1 MSGRCRHDAPV
12 TEPTTTAPQG
22 HWDRSVKALLL
33 SVFCA
38 SSAAFA
44 GVTALG
50 IQVFDLTGR
59 EIDLG
64 LLGLAEFAPA
74 LLLVLVTG
82 SVADRF
88 DRRRVT
94 AIGALAEA
102 AVAVVLAWYAASNPT
117 AVAPIFVLVV
127 LFGTARAF
135 VAPTSR
141 SLPADLMAPEDLPWL
156 VARHSATWQLA
167 IIFGPVLGGT
177 LYAIDPA
184 LPYVAMAVLLL
195 TAAISVSLVRVRP
208 DLHRPVSEAAEAQD
222 TLLRGAPLL
231 DEPVDAAAVEA
242 LEAPAG
248 TAVVAPAR
256 VGHEALEG
264 LRFIRRTPILLGAIS
279 LDLFA
284 VLFGGAI
291 ALLPALAEQR
301 LGVGPVGLGWLRAA
315 GGIGAG
321 AVTLRLTRHPLTR
334 HVGRIL
340 LVVVALFGV
349 GTMVLGATTSYAV
362 AFVAMLVLSGA
373 DAISVFIRATL
384 VPLVTPRD
392 KRGRVLAV
400 ENVFIGGSNELG
412 AFESGVAGQFLGA
425 GGAVVLGGAATVL
438 ISAGWWVFF
447 PALRNVDSF
456 PSRAE
461 D

>member
-1 MSGRCRHDAPV
+1 M
-12 TEPTTTAPQG
+12 TEPTTEAPG
-22 HWDRSVKALLL
+22 GRWDRSVTALLL

-82 SVADRF
+82 SVADRY

-94 AIGALAEA
+94 AMGALAEG
-102 AVAVVLAWYAASNPT
+102 AVAIALAWFAASDPT
-117 AVAPIFVLVV
+117 AVAPIFVMVV
-127 LFGTARAF
+127 AFGTARAF

-156 VARHSATWQLA
+156 TARHSATWQVA

-177 LYAIDPA
+177 LYAIDVA
-184 LPYVAMAVLLL
+184 LPYVAMAVLLV
-195 TAAISVSLVRVRP
+195 TAAISVSLVRLRP
-208 DLHRPVSEAAEAQD
+208 EAHHPVSGAAEAQE
-222 TLLRGAPLL
+222 TMLRGAPML
-231 DEPVDAAAVEA
+231 DETVDDAAFEA
-242 LEAPAG
+242 LEAPAP
-248 TAVVAPAR
+248 TR

-264 LRFIRRTPILLGAIS
+264 LRFIRRTPVLLGAIS

-291 ALLPALAEQR
+291 ALLPAIAETR

-321 AVTLRLTRHPLTR
+321 AVTLRLARHPLTR
-334 HVGRIL
+334 NVGRIL
-340 LVVVALFGV
+340 LVVVAIFGL
-349 GTMVLGATTSYAV
+349 GTVVLGATTSYAV
-362 AFVAMLVLSGA
+362 AFIAMLVLSGA
-373 DAISVFIRATL
+373 DAVSVFIRATL

-425 GGAVVLGGAATVL
+425 GGAVVLGGIATVL
-438 ISAGWWVFF
+438 ISAGWWIFF
-447 PALRNVDSF
+447 PALRDVDHF
-456 PSRAE
+456 PAAAE
-461 D
+461 E

>member
-1 MSGRCRHDAPV
+1 M
-12 TEPTTTAPQG
+12 TEPTTEAPG
-22 HWDRSVKALLL
+22 GRWDRSVTALLL

-94 AIGALAEA
+94 AMGALAEG
-102 AVAVVLAWYAASNPT
+102 AVAIALAWYAASDPT
-117 AVAPIFVLVV
+117 AVAPIFVMVV
-127 LFGTARAF
+127 AFGTARAF

-156 VARHSATWQLA
+156 TARHSATWQVA

-177 LYAIDPA
+177 LYAIDVA
-184 LPYVAMAVLLL
+184 LPYVAMAVLLV
-195 TAAISVSLVRVRP
+195 TAAISVSLVRIRP
-208 DLHRPVSEAAEAQD
+208 EAHHPVSEAAEAQE
-222 TLLRGAPLL
+222 TMLRGAPML
-231 DEPVDAAAVEA
+231 DETVDAAAFEA
-242 LEAPAG
+242 LEAPA
-248 TAVVAPAR
+248 AVAPTR
-256 VGHEALEG
+256 MGHEALEG
-264 LRFIRRTPILLGAIS
+264 LRFIRRTPVLLGAIS

-291 ALLPALAEQR
+291 ALLPAIAETR

-321 AVTLRLTRHPLTR
+321 AVTLRLARHPLTR
-334 HVGRIL
+334 NVGRIL
-340 LVVVALFGV
+340 LVVVAIFGL
-349 GTMVLGATTSYAV
+349 GTIVLGATTSYAV
-362 AFVAMLVLSGA
+362 AFIAMLVLSGA

-425 GGAVVLGGAATVL
+425 GGAVVLGGVATIL
-438 ISAGWWVFF
+438 ISAGWWIFF
-447 PALRNVDSF
+447 PALRNVDHF
-456 PSRAE
+456 PSAAE
-461 D
+461 E

>member
-1 MSGRCRHDAPV
+1 MSESGDEAAAP
-12 TEPTTTAPQG
+12 TG
-22 HWDRSVKALLL
+22 HWDRSVTALLL

-94 AIGALAEA
+94 AIGALSEG
-102 AVAVVLAWYAASNPT
+102 AVAVVLAWYAASDPT

-177 LYAIDPA
+177 LYAVDPA
-184 LPYVAMAVLLL
+184 LPYAAMAVLLF
-195 TAAISVSLVRVRP
+195 TAAVSVSLVRIRP
-208 DLHRPVSEAAEAQD
+208 DAHHPVSEAAEAQE

-231 DEPVDAAAVEA
+231 EDPVDAAAVEA
-242 LEAPAG
+242 LEAPSATAG
-248 TAVVAPAR
+248 VAPAR

-321 AVTLRLTRHPLTR
+321 VVTLRLARHPLKR

-340 LVVVALFGV
+340 LVVVAIFGL
-349 GTMVLGATTSYAV
+349 GTIVLGATTSYAV
-362 AFVAMLVLSGA
+362 AFVAMLVLSGS

-412 AFESGVAGQFLGA
+412 AFESGVAGQFFGA
-425 GGAVVLGGAATVL
+425 GGAVVLGGIATVL

-447 PALRNVDSF
+447 PALRDVDSF
-456 PSRAE
+456 PAGAE

>member
-1 MSGRCRHDAPV
+1 MPGRSRHDAPV
-12 TEPTTTAPQG
+12 TEPTTEATGAR
-22 HWDRSVKALLL
+22 WDRSVTALLL

-82 SVADRF
+82 SVADRY

-94 AIGALAEA
+94 AMGALAEG
-102 AVAVVLAWYAASNPT
+102 AVAITLAWYAASDPT
-117 AVAPIFVLVV
+117 AVAPIFVMVV
-127 LFGTARAF
+127 AFGTARAF

-156 VARHSATWQLA
+156 TARHSATWQVA

-177 LYAIDPA
+177 LYAIDVA
-184 LPYVAMAVLLL
+184 LPYVAMAVLLI
-195 TAAISVSLVRVRP
+195 TAAISVSLVRLRP
-208 DLHRPVSEAAEAQD
+208 EAHHPVSEAAEAQE
-222 TLLRGAPLL
+222 TMLRGAPLL
-231 DEPVDAAAVEA
+231 DETVDAAVVEA
-242 LEAPAG
+242 LEAPAA
-248 TAVVAPAR
+248 TVAPTR
-256 VGHEALEG
+256 MGHEALEG
-264 LRFIRRTPILLGAIS
+264 LRFIRRTPVLLGAIS

-291 ALLPALAEQR
+291 ALLPALAETR

-321 AVTLRLTRHPLTR
+321 AVTLRLARHPLTR
-334 HVGRIL
+334 NVGRIL
-340 LVVVALFGV
+340 LVVVAIFGL
-349 GTMVLGATTSYAV
+349 GTIVLGATTTYAV
-362 AFVAMLVLSGA
+362 AFIAMLVLSGA
-373 DAISVFIRATL
+373 DAVSVFIRATL

-425 GGAVVLGGAATVL
+425 GGAVVLGGIATVL
-438 ISAGWWVFF
+438 ISAGWWIFF
-447 PALRNVDSF
+447 PALRNVDEF
-456 PSRAE
+456 PSAPE
-461 D
+461 E